1 MPELSSERDR
11 QFRRMS
17 EVAREIF
24 AAALKNAS
32 IENAFA
38 RNVHCERRVLRIG
51 NDLHDLDSY
60 HRVFV
65 VSIGKAAHAMAA
77 ALAEQVG
84 SGLEGIVAAP
94 AEGPGQSPASLTH
107 TNNVQTSQVRGFRYF
122 RGGHP
127 TPTAESIRAANAIRK
142 SLEALDAAALVIFM
156 ISGGGSSIVE
166 KPVATLPALTLN
178 DEEISLSDLAATYR
192 ALVHS
197 GAPIAEINAIRKH
210 LSAVKGGRLAQAAYP
225 AQQVSILVSDVPD
238 ATPDALASGP
248 TMPDSTS
255 VHDCERI
262 AAKYG
267 LVDQFPKSVAD
278 LFHQHALEETPK
290 SDDPAFVRAR
300 WWTVLSNKVA
310 LDEAAAAATR
320 AGFAVEVDNSC
331 DDWPYDKAADYLL
344 NRLRELRSK
353 VSRVCLISGGEVTV
367 AVRNGGIGGRN
378 QQFAL
383 ACAEL
388 ISGDDITVLS
398 AGTDGID
405 GNSPAAG
412 AVVDGS
418 TLDRVGRV
426 EGRPTACT
434 ELVEGSRG
442 LREPAL
448 SASRRVE
455 PVRHA
460 LSSFNTYPLFDALGD
475 AIVTGPTGNNLRDLR
490 ILLAY

>member
-1 MPELSSERDR
+1 MLAIPPEREH
-11 QFRRMS
+11 QFRRMRDT
-17 EVAREIF
+17 AREIF
-24 AAALKNAS
+24 TSALSNAS

-51 NDLHDLDSY
+51 DDLYDLDSY
-60 HRVFV
+60 NRVFV
-65 VSIGKAAHAMAA
+65 VSIGKAAHTMAA
-77 ALAEQVG
+77 ALDAQLGG
-84 SGLEGIVAAP
+84 SLEGIVASSLEP
-94 AEGPGQSPASLTH
+94 A
-107 TNNVQTSQVRGFRYF
+107 SQVRGFRYF

-127 TPTAESIRAANAIRK
+127 TPTAESIRAADAILK
-142 SLEALDAAALVIFM
+142 SLTALDSASLAIFM

-166 KPVATLPALTLN
+166 KPV
-178 DEEISLSDLAATYR
+178 DDEISLPDLAATYR
-192 ALVHS
+192 TLVHS

-238 ATPDALASGP
+238 DTPDALASGP

-255 VHDCERI
+255 INDCERI
-262 AAKYG
+262 AAKYN
-267 LVDQFPKSVAD
+267 LVDQFPNSVGD
-278 LFHQHALEETPK
+278 LFRHHALDETPK

-310 LDEAAAAATR
+310 IDEAVAAASR

-331 DDWPYDKAADYLL
+331 DDWPYNKAAGYLL
-344 NRLRELRSK
+344 NRLRELRRN

-367 AVRNGGIGGRN
+367 TVRNGGIGGRN

-383 ACAEL
+383 ACAEPIL
-388 ISGDDITVLS
+388 GHDITVLS

-412 AVVDGS
+412 AVVDGGS
-418 TLDRVGRV
+418 LARAGDRVGGV
-426 EGRPTACT
+426 EA
-434 ELVEGSRG
+434 
-442 LREPAL
+442 LRY
-448 SASRRVE
+448 
-455 PVRHA
+455 A
-460 LSSFNTYPLFDALGD
+460 LSSFNAYPFLDALGD
-475 AIVTGPTGNNLRDLR
+475 TIITGPTGNNLRDLR

>member
-1 MPELSSERDR
+1 MPEIAPERQQ
-11 QFRRMS
+11 QFRRMRDM
-17 EVAREIF
+17 AREIF
-24 AAALKNAS
+24 ASALKNAS
-32 IENAFA
+32 IESAFA
-38 RNVHCERRVLRIG
+38 RNVHCERRVLRVG
-51 NDLHDLDSY
+51 EDLHDLDLY
-60 HRVFV
+60 NRIFV
-65 VSIGKAAHAMAA
+65 VSIGKAAHTMAA
-77 ALAEQVG
+77 ALEAQVG
-84 SGLEGIVAAP
+84 SSLEGIVA
-94 AEGPGQSPASLTH
+94 SS
-107 TNNVQTSQVRGFRYF
+107 VQPTSQVRGFRYF

-127 TPTAESIRAANAIRK
+127 TPNAESIQAASAILK
-142 SLEALDAAALVIFM
+142 SLDSLDANSLVIFM

-166 KPVATLPALTLN
+166 KPVD
-178 DEEISLSDLAATYR
+178 DEITLSDLAATYQ

-210 LSAVKGGRLAQAAYP
+210 LSAVKGGRMAQVAYP

-255 VHDCERI
+255 INDCENI
-262 AAKYG
+262 AAKYN
-267 LVDQFPKSVAD
+267 LIEQFPKSVAD
-278 LFHQHALEETPK
+278 LFHQHALDETPK

-310 LDEAAAAATR
+310 IDEAAAAATR

-331 DDWPYDKAADYLL
+331 DDWPYDKAAAYLL
-344 NRLRELRSK
+344 NRLRDLRSK

-367 AVRNGGIGGRN
+367 TVRNGGVGGRN

-383 ACAEL
+383 ACAEQ
-388 ISGDDITVLS
+388 ISGQDITVLS

-418 TLDRVGRV
+418 TLQRANER
-426 EGRPTACT
+426 T
-434 ELVEGSRG
+434 GSSDAVPR
-442 LREPAL
+442 AI
-448 SASRRVE
+448 AT
-455 PVRHA
+455 
-460 LSSFNTYPLFDALGD
+460 FNAHPLFDTLGD
-475 AIVTGPTGNNLRDLR
+475 AIITGPTGNNLRDLR

>member
-1 MPELSSERDR
+1 MAEIAPDR
-11 QFRRMS
+11 SQQFARMR
-17 EVAREIF
+17 ETAREIF

-32 IENAFA
+32 IESAFA

-51 NDLHDLDSY
+51 HDLHDLDSY

-65 VSIGKAAHAMAA
+65 VSIGKAAHTMAA
-77 ALAEQVG
+77 ALEAQLG
-84 SGLEGIVAAP
+84 SSSFEAGIVASSV
-94 AEGPGQSPASLTH
+94 EPAS
-107 TNNVQTSQVRGFRYF
+107 QVHGFRYF

-127 TPTAESIRAANAIRK
+127 TPTAESILAASAILN
-142 SLEALDAAALVIFM
+142 SLTALDSTALAIFM

-166 KPVATLPALTLN
+166 KPVMTLKDA
-178 DEEISLSDLAATYR
+178 EISLPDLAATYR
-192 ALVHS
+192 ALVNS

-238 ATPDALASGP
+238 DTPDALASGP

-255 VHDCERI
+255 IHDCERI
-262 AAKYG
+262 AAQYN
-267 LVDQFPKSVAD
+267 LVDQFPASVAN
-278 LFHQHALEETPK
+278 LFQQHALDETPK

-310 LDEAAAAATR
+310 IDEAAIAATR

-331 DDWPYDKAADYLL
+331 DDWPYDKAATYLL
-344 NRLRELRSK
+344 NRLHELRRT

-367 AVRNGGIGGRN
+367 TVRNGGIGGRN

-383 ACAEL
+383 ACAEP
-388 ISGDDITVLS
+388 ISGQDITVLS

-418 TLDRVGRV
+418 TLDRVKDRIKDRV
-426 EGRPTACT
+426 KAHAVGAEA
-434 ELVEGSRG
+434 VQ
-442 LREPAL
+442 
-448 SASRRVE
+448 
-455 PVRHA
+455 HA
-460 LSSFNTYPLFDALGD
+460 LSSFNAYPLFDMLGD
-475 AIVTGPTGNNLRDLR
+475 AIITGPTGNNLRDLR